1 MNLSKMS
8 LKEISR
14 MLKDKEISSYEIT
27 KASIDRIG
35 KTEPK
40 LDAFLTLT
48 AESAL
53 EKAKMVDEKRA
64 KGEALS
70 DIAGVPMSIKDNI
83 CTKGINTTCASKIL
97 KDFVPPYNATVV
109 DMLNAADAVLVG
121 KTNLDEFAMGGST
134 ENSAFKITKNP
145 WDTTRV
151 PGGSS
156 GGSAVSVASGQV
168 FYSLGSDTGGSVRQP
183 ASFNGIVGLKP
194 TYGRVSRYGLVAFA
208 SSLDQVGIF
217 TRDTEDCAMV
227 LSHIAGKDKM
237 DGTSVDAPVA
247 DYAIEVQKDSK
258 GMKVGVPKELL
269 GEGIDPVIR
278 QSIIDSVQ
286 KLEQAGIQWE
296 EISMPHLTH
305 NVETYYI
312 IAPSEA
318 SSNLARYDGIK
329 YGYRTGDFETLEQLY
344 KRTRSEGFGPEV
356 KRRIM
361 MGTYTLS
368 AGYYDAYYKKALQVR
383 TLIKN
388 DFMDAFSKYDA
399 IITPTVPNTAFK
411 IGEKINDPLSM
422 YLEDL
427 CTIPVNMA
435 GLPAVSIPCGF
446 DSNGMPIGMQI
457 IGKHFD
463 EAKILRIARAFENIT
478 DYKDKRAEI

>member
-1 MNLSKMS
+1 
-8 LKEISR
+8 

-27 KASIDRIG
+27 KASIDRIEQ
-35 KTEPK
+35 TEPK
-40 LDAFLTLT
+40 LDAFLTVT
-48 AESAL
+48 AQSAL

-64 KGEALS
+64 SGEQLS

-109 DMLNAADAVLVG
+109 DMLNGDDAVLVG

-145 WDTTRV
+145 WDTSRV

-156 GGSAVSVASGQV
+156 GGSAVSVAAGQV

-208 SSLDQVGIF
+208 SSLDQIGIF
-217 TRDTEDCAMV
+217 TRDTEDCAIV

-247 DYAIEVQKDSK
+247 DYAAEVQKDAK
-258 GMKVGVPKELL
+258 GMKVAVPKELL

-329 YGYRTGDFETLEQLY
+329 YGYRTGEFETLEQLY
-344 KRTRSEGFGPEV
+344 KKTRSEGFGPEV

-411 IGEKINDPLSM
+411 IGEKVNDPLSM

-435 GLPAVSIPCGF
+435 GLPAVSIPCGL
-446 DSNGMPIGMQI
+446 DAGGMPIGMQI

>member
-1 MNLSKMS
+1 M
-8 LKEISR
+8 
-14 MLKDKEISSYEIT
+14 
-27 KASIDRIG
+27 
-35 KTEPK
+35 
-40 LDAFLTLT
+40 
-48 AESAL
+48 
-53 EKAKMVDEKRA
+53 
-64 KGEALS
+64 
-70 DIAGVPMSIKDNI
+70 
-83 CTKGINTTCASKIL
+83 
-97 KDFVPPYNATVV
+97 
-109 DMLNAADAVLVG
+109 
-121 KTNLDEFAMGGST
+121 
-134 ENSAFKITKNP
+134 
-145 WDTTRV
+145 
-151 PGGSS
+151 
-156 GGSAVSVASGQV
+156 

-208 SSLDQVGIF
+208 SSLDQIGIF
-217 TRDTEDCAMV
+217 TRDTEDCAIV

-247 DYAIEVQKDSK
+247 DYAAEVQKDAK
-258 GMKVGVPKELL
+258 GMKVAVPKELL

-329 YGYRTGDFETLEQLY
+329 YGYRTGEFETLEQLY
-344 KRTRSEGFGPEV
+344 KKTRSEGFGPEV

-411 IGEKINDPLSM
+411 IGEKVNDPLSM

-435 GLPAVSIPCGF
+435 GLPAVSIPCGL
-446 DSNGMPIGMQI
+446 DAGGMPIGMQI

>member
-1 MNLSKMS
+1 
-8 LKEISR
+8 

>member
-1 MNLSKMS
+1 MS

-35 KTEPK
+35 QTEPK

-64 KGEALS
+64 NGEKLS
-70 DIAGVPMSIKDNI
+70 DIAGVPMSVKDNI

-109 DMLNAADAVLVG
+109 DMLNADDAVLVG

-145 WDTTRV
+145 WDTSRV

-208 SSLDQVGIF
+208 SSLDQIGIF
-217 TRDTEDCAMV
+217 ARDTEDCAMV

-247 DYAIEVQKDSK
+247 DYAAEVQKDAK
-258 GMKVGVPKELL
+258 GMKVAVPKELL

-344 KRTRSEGFGPEV
+344 KKTRSEGFGPEV

-411 IGEKINDPLSM
+411 IGEKVNDPLSM
-422 YLEDL
+422 YIEDL

-435 GLPAVSIPCGF
+435 GLPAVSIPCGL
-446 DSNGMPIGMQI
+446 DANGMPIGMQI

-463 EAKILRIARAFENIT
+463 EAKILRVARAFENIT

>member
-1 MNLSKMS
+1 MS

-27 KASIDRIG
+27 KASIDRIEQ
-35 KTEPK
+35 TEPK

-48 AESAL
+48 AEKAL
-53 EKAKMVDEKRA
+53 EKAKEVDEKRA
-64 KGEALS
+64 SGEVLS

-109 DMLNAADAVLVG
+109 DMLNADDAVLVG

-145 WDTTRV
+145 WDTSRV

-183 ASFNGIVGLKP
+183 AAFNGIVGLKP

-208 SSLDQVGIF
+208 SSLDQIGIF

-237 DGTSVDAPVA
+237 DGTSVDAPVE
-247 DYAIEVQKDSK
+247 DYAAEVQKDAK
-258 GMKVGVPKELL
+258 GMKVAVPKELL

-278 QSIIDSVQ
+278 QSVIDSVQ

-344 KRTRSEGFGPEV
+344 KKTRSEGFGPEV

-361 MGTYTLS
+361 IGTYTLS
-368 AGYYDAYYKKALQVR
+368 AGYYDAYYKKALKVR

-411 IGEKINDPLSM
+411 IGEKVNDPLSM

-435 GLPAVSIPCGF
+435 GLPSVSIPCGF
-446 DSNGMPIGMQI
+446 DANGMPIGMQI

-463 EAKILRIARAFENIT
+463 EAKILRIARAFENVT